1 MLLDRRRVK
10 FWQKIVFGF
19 MAFLMAAFLVVGY
32 SGVLNGCTWFN
43 SAQQDATKLL
53 DQQLAKNKAAT
64 VATPTDPAAWTA
76 LAEAYLSRSANDA
89 KGSAALTADLNSAAA
104 AYAKADRLL
113 AKQKGQAVKA
123 QRLTL
128 LQSLASVYAQAG
140 DAQAAARVYGDIT
153 GLTPKDP
160 QAFLQLG
167 TASITAGDTNT
178 ALLAFT
184 TFLQLDPSST
194 EAAAV
199 KDWIKQNSPNSTPS
213 PTATVT
219 PSPSPTK

>member
-1 MLLDRRRVK
+1 VLLDRRRVK

-19 MAFLMAAFLVVGY
+19 MAFLVVGY

-43 SAQQDATKLL
+43 SAQQDATQLL
-53 DQQLAKNKAAT
+53 NQQIVKNKAAT

-76 LAEAYLSRSANDA
+76 LAEAYLSRSATDT
-89 KGSAALTADLNSAAA
+89 KGSTALTADLNSAAA
-104 AYAKADRLL
+104 AYAKADKLL
-113 AKQKGQAVKA
+113 AKQKGQAAKA
-123 QRLTL
+123 QRLTV
-128 LQSLASVYAQAG
+128 LQSLASVYSQAG

-199 KDWIKQNSPNSTPS
+199 KDWIKQNSPKST
-213 PTATVT
+213 PTATAT